1 MAKEYFGAE
10 EWVRAHRGTIDRL
23 EQLLAIILNPSVPD
37 GTLIRLS
44 RSGQYS
50 LIEQAMRDHE
60 EVTGAVLVHNHRSE
74 TPDRYLD
81 PMPKKVRTKQRN
93 RRPRAPRMTQDRIV
107 GIVAIIDGWKGRLTW
122 EALCDV
128 VDREIGGRYT
138 RQALDNYTEIK
149 AAYEN
154 YNKAPILSGDDKP
167 LVGRKRRSEG
177 LSGKLRSWKLSA
189 IYCLEE
195 QFVRWA
201 VNASSRNLDEKFLD
215 TPLDLSIVRIT
226 ADDAEVIP

>member
-1 MAKEYFGAE
+1 M
-10 EWVRAHRGTIDRL
+10 
-23 EQLLAIILNPSVPD
+23 
-37 GTLIRLS
+37 
-44 RSGQYS
+44 
-50 LIEQAMRDHE
+50 
-60 EVTGAVLVHNHRSE
+60 
-74 TPDRYLD
+74 
-81 PMPKKVRTKQRN
+81 
-93 RRPRAPRMTQDRIV
+93 

-167 LVGRKRRSEG
+167 LSRTQTKIRRLERKVAE
-177 LSGKLRSWKLSA
+177 LEA
-189 IYCLEE
+189 IRDLLLEK
-195 QFVRWA
+195 FVRWA

-215 TPLDLSIVRIT
+215 TPLRPIDRSDNR
-226 ADDAEVIP
+226 